1 MDLTAI
7 RDKYQKNLEK
17 DATYKSFQKP
27 KLRLIGDKKTFWE
40 SAVQKVINMQG
51 GLSITFGE
59 IYLQKRH

>member
-17 DATYKSFQKP
+17 DATFKSFQKP

-40 SAVQKVINMQG
+40 SAVKKVNIFSEH
-51 GLSITFGE
+51 LLFE
-59 IYLQKRH
+59 